1 MVWKS
6 CGNFHTIKLGE
17 ITVFYAVITKRN
29 VMELVSNKRYT
40 TISTDNMFDIKETL
54 RASPMK
60 AWKAIFNTG

>member
-1 MVWKS
+1 MD
-6 CGNFHTIKLGE
+6 
-17 ITVFYAVITKRN
+17 
-29 VMELVSNKRYT
+29 LVSNKRYT